1 MSIDSMLDTQQVEPG
16 PDTGWTAPS
25 QRFSDWLDGLD
36 QDSQQKRRAIDI
48 HLLNDLQKELAEE
61 AAAAD
66 VPEELFREWGFKGLV
81 RAVGGA
87 PAIGLF
93 REVLHNRHLN
103 KGTTWRPN
111 DLTDM
116 VYLSCAAGYADFVV
130 CEKHMRDPLQ
140 HGLKRTGLPTRIYRR
155 LADAVEAI
163 EAVLETPSVP
173 AQPVPSRSS
182 G

>member
-1 MSIDSMLDTQQVEPG
+1 MLDTQQVEPG
-16 PDTGWTAPS
+16 PDTGWTALS

-48 HLLNDLQKELAEE
+48 HLLNDLQQELAEE

-66 VPEELFREWGFKGLV
+66 VPKELFREWGFKGLV
-81 RAVGGA
+81 RAVGGS
-87 PAIGLF
+87 PALGLF
-93 REVLHNRHLN
+93 REMLHNRHLN
-103 KGTTWRPN
+103 KGTKWRPN

-140 HGLKRTGLPTRIYRR
+140 HGLKRTGLSTQIYRH

-163 EAVLETPSVP
+163 EAALETP
-173 AQPVPSRSS
+173 PVPGEPVS
-182 G
+182 